1 MSLAIQPRLESRP
14 HRTLADLLVE
24 YLEQLS
30 VDYVFGVPGGAIE
43 HLYSALA
50 RSQRRGGPRPI
61 VARHETGAAFMAD
74 GYYRETGK
82 LGVCCTTTGPG
93 ATNIITGVASAFENH
108 IPMLVISAQ
117 TALSHFGRGAAQ
129 ESSCTGI
136 DTVGMFRYCTRYSTL
151 ISHPDQFEHKLSTAI
166 ITAFGSPTGPA
177 HISVPWDVFSSPAIN
192 KGPAYNLT
200 EFAHP
205 PSVIDINAVGRLCEL
220 LTQAKK
226 LVFVVGGGCGE
237 AIHKI
242 IELATLFNSSI
253 VATLHGKGFIDPY
266 HPLFRGIIGYAGHTS
281 ARDVLTDPEVDTVVA
296 IGTALG
302 ELDSNSW
309 DARFL
314 LNNRLIHIDSIE
326 SHLTNS
332 PMARLCVRGRL
343 LTIFDHITDR
353 LATTKPTITASKT
366 SLSRNVETTQNSQPG
381 SEPTLPFNLDGNIDL
396 DDSIPIKPQRIMR
409 ELTRLLPPGTRF
421 IVDTGN
427 GQAWAIHY
435 LHPIGEPILGPH
447 PGSGGSFRNCAEFV
461 SMAWSMGAAIGTAL
475 GNRENPVIC
484 IIGDGSYLMSGQEIT
499 VAVQEKLTVIFVV
512 LNDSALGMVK
522 HGQKLTK
529 SESIGFEL
537 PDVDYSACAKAMGA
551 QGFTIRTAEELLS
564 LDILTL
570 CNHPGPTLLDVRI
583 DPNEVAPIA
592 ARIKILGINQ

>member
-1 MSLAIQPRLESRP
+1 MGLAIQPCLESRP
-14 HRTLADLLVE
+14 HRTLADLVVE

-136 DTVGMFRYCTRYSTL
+136 DTVGLFRYCTRYSTL

-166 ITAFGSPTGPA
+166 MMAFGSPTGPA
-177 HISVPWDVFSSPAIN
+177 HISVPWDVLSSPAI
-192 KGPAYNLT
+192 KEAPAYDLS
-200 EFAHP
+200 EFAQP
-205 PSVIDINAVGRLCEL
+205 PSLIDTAAVDKLCEL
-220 LTQAKK
+220 LAQAKK
-226 LVFVVGGGCGE
+226 LVFVIGGDCGE

-242 IELATLFNSSI
+242 VGLATLFNASI
-253 VATLHGKGFIDPY
+253 VATLHGKGFVDPY

-281 ARDVLTDPEVDTVVA
+281 ARNVLADPEVDAVVA
-296 IGTALG
+296 IGTTLG
-302 ELDSNSW
+302 ELDSNGW
-309 DARFL
+309 DSRFL
-314 LNNRLIHIDSIE
+314 LNNRLIHIDSSE
-326 SHLTNS
+326 NHLTNS
-332 PMARLCVRGRL
+332 PMARLRVRGRI
-343 LTIFDHITDR
+343 LTIFNHLVARFDGVAVNHSNSPNNTSH
-353 LATTKPTITASKT
+353 ATEAS
-366 SLSRNVETTQNSQPG
+366 QYPHADG
-381 SEPTLPFNLDGNIDL
+381 EPVLPFHLDGEVEL
-396 DDSIPIKPQRIMR
+396 DDSAPIKPQRLMR
-409 ELTRLLPPGTRF
+409 ELSRLFPPGTSF
-421 IVDTGN
+421 ITDTGN

-435 LHPIGEPILGPH
+435 LHPIGKTVPGPH

-461 SMAWSMGAAIGTAL
+461 SMGWSMGAAVGTAL
-475 GNRENPVIC
+475 GNREKPVVC

-499 VAVQEKLTVIFVV
+499 VAVQERLTVIFVV
-512 LNDSALGMVK
+512 LNDSVLGMVK
-522 HGQKLTK
+522 HGQMLTH
-529 SESIGFEL
+529 SEPIAFEL
-537 PDVDYSACAKAMGA
+537 PEVDYSACARAMGA
-551 QGFTIRTAEELLS
+551 DGYVIRSAQDLLALDIRT
-564 LDILTL
+564 L
-570 CNHPGPTLLDVRI
+570 CHRQGPTLLDVRI

-592 ARIKILGINQ
+592 ARIQILGSHE